1 MANFQAA
8 QKSLPAQNLSPAK
21 VAARLNDL
29 LSENIPLHKFVTA
42 FYAVVNIPTHTLA
55 FSNAGH
61 NPPLLVRDN
70 GECVRLEA
78 GGSVLGAFPN
88 APFAQQEIQLHPG
101 DRLLLF
107 TDGLTEACDENGEQF
122 GEQQLIDLLQTH
134 RRESADDLKQLLLN
148 SAAQFCDHN
157 FRDDAA
163 LMVIAVD

>member
-1 MANFQAA
+1 
-8 QKSLPAQNLSPAK
+8 
-21 VAARLNDL
+21 V
-29 LSENIPLHKFVTA
+29 
-42 FYAVVNIPTHTLA
+42 

-61 NPPLLVRDN
+61 NPPLLVRDNGECVRLEAGGSVLGAFPNAPFAQQEIQLHPGDRLLLFTDGLTEACDDN